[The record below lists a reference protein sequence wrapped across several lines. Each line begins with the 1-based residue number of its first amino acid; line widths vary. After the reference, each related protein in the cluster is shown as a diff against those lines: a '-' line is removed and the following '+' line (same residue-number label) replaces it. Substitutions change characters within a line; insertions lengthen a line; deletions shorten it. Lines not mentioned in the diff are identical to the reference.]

1 MDRGRTPRVSQKA
14 YRSWDSMVW
23 RLPFP
28 ACAKT
33 ASESATKIWASSCAP
48 ATLPLICP
56 NSREKR
62 QTSIHSAATFPSGMD
77 RRRISSAPNARL
89 YKETAASTLFTMM
102 LGCNGVK
109 PCWYRIDAHENS
121 PPASIAPH
129 TGRLW
134 LIGHVAD
141 GDFLPARSLQRK
153 NSVIFTASGEW
164 GFYDCYG
171 RGIAKWEVHDIQERS
186 RGSSISV
193 QRKNASMRQMC

>member
-1 MDRGRTPRVSQKA
+1 
-14 YRSWDSMVW
+14 
-23 RLPFP
+23 
-28 ACAKT
+28 
-33 ASESATKIWASSCAP
+33 
-48 ATLPLICP
+48 
-56 NSREKR
+56 
-62 QTSIHSAATFPSGMD
+62 
-77 RRRISSAPNARL
+77 
-89 YKETAASTLFTMM
+89 MM